1 MTAALRDFLFMVL
14 NTTNIHDH
22 IYIYAKNE
30 KRKMLADSKKFRN
43 SFSSSSAL
51 LYSNS
56 IYVYI
61 EHNMEI
67 C

>member
-22 IYIYAKNE
+22 IYNIRKE

-61 EHNMEI
+61 ERNMEI

>member
-14 NTTNIHDH
+14 NTTNVHDH
-22 IYIYAKNE
+22 IYIRKE

-61 EHNMEI
+61 ERNMEI